1 MIIVYVFLG
10 LVLLRVVLIALGAAM
25 LIRPVQQC
33 PACFYDTLKL
43 QRSVVGMRKWIEW
56 RWCPSCGWQGLAR
69 VTTPIERVPDRVQS
83 AKTRARPTE
92 QS

>member
-10 LVLLRVVLIALGAAM
+10 LVLLRVVLIGLGAAM

-43 QRSVVGMRKWIEW
+43 QRSVVGLKKWIEW
-56 RWCPSCGWQGLAR
+56 RWCPSCSWQGLAR
-69 VTTPIERVPDRVQS
+69 VTTPIERVPERIESQ
-83 AKTRARPTE
+83 KPGHRHTT
-92 QS
+92 